1 MDGPPIAS
9 LSSLASILT
18 RDRYAAWCV
27 LDRSG
32 TVSVQGGDWQRF
44 GQQNPV
50 VGRLCTDSFA
60 ALVGL
65 LPLTEA
71 LFLRSIELGGPY
83 VADLHV
89 VPESNGYFVCLLDST
104 DRTEQQQRIQ
114 QQGNEL
120 ALLHSDLA
128 RQMLEQGRAGLGPC
142 QDERAIFE
150 SDAQGRFWL
159 LSPKHDW
166 LIPFVDQTVEESRC
180 CLADFDPTSFLG
192 NFLPEAHDFWNGTAP
207 GSLASGTWSEVA
219 DTGEEVCFEAMALLD
234 ASGARGL
241 VLKLLLEQNTPGDN
255 LLQGLRESS
264 LTLQAFQAEAQK
276 KEVLLQCIVHDLRG
290 PLSSMSAVLSLLGKA
305 DIDQDKRDQLLEV
318 AQRQALR
325 QDELMREVLTV
336 FAKEVRGLQ
345 KVERS
350 PERAPDLV
358 VVMKG
363 TIADRL
369 PAFELAGLSLELKL
383 ELDGAEVLKVPGHD
397 IRLSRVIGNL
407 LDNAR
412 RFSPPGGQVL
422 VQVQTFKD
430 PRRVEVQILDR
441 GPGVSKPDQ
450 AGLFQR
456 FSRLEGNAEHEST
469 MGHSGS
475 VGLGLFYCRTSV
487 EAWGGQVGYR
497 ARPGGGSIFWFR
509 LPLLAAR

>member
-1 MDGPPIAS
+1 MDSPPIAS
-9 LSSLASILT
+9 LSSLASILM
-18 RDRYAAWCV
+18 RDRHAAWCV

-65 LPLTEA
+65 LPLTET
-71 LFLRSIELGGPY
+71 LFLHSIELAGPC

-89 VPESNGYFVCLLDST
+89 VPEPNGYFVCLLDCT
-104 DRTEQQQRIQ
+104 DRTEQQRRIQ

-128 RQMLEQGRAGLGPC
+128 RQMLEQGRVGLGPSL
-142 QDERAIFE
+142 DDTAIFE

-166 LIPFVDQTVEESRC
+166 LIPFVDQAADASAC
-180 CLADFDPTSFLG
+180 SLAAFDPTSFLG
-192 NFLPEAHDFWNGTAP
+192 NFLLEAHDFWNGTAP
-207 GSLASGTWSEVA
+207 GSLASGSWSEVA
-219 DTGEEVCFEAMALLD
+219 DTGEEVNFEAMALLD

-241 VLKLLLEQNTPGDN
+241 VLKLLLEQSTPGDN

-264 LTLQAFQAEAQK
+264 LTLQAFQTEAQK

-350 PERAPDLV
+350 PERAPDLALAL
-358 VVMKG
+358 KG

-369 PAFELAGLSLELKL
+369 PAFELAGLGLEL

-412 RFSPPGGQVL
+412 RFSPPGGHVL
-422 VQVQTFKD
+422 VQVQICKD
-430 PRRVEVQILDR
+430 PRMVEVQVLDR

-450 AGLFQR
+450 ARLFQR
-456 FSRLEGNAEHEST
+456 FSRLECGAEPDST
-469 MGHSGS
+469 AGHSGS

-509 LPLLAAR
+509 LPLLVAR